1 MARIPIP
8 SNGNLSVNEKDIV
21 DAINRIDDWKDQ
33 EIEYS
38 QILEGITNPNWLV
51 KVGGK
56 KYFVKVPGKGTE
68 VFIDRKNVRL
78 ANTIAERVNVG
89 PAAPYFFEDTGVE
102 VFEWLDGYITQTW
115 WDVLVAERFFAC
127 VDAMK
132 AYHSYTDIT
141 LPNKQSLIDQCNDM
155 IRLTGERGG
164 YFNPDHEKIMWLL
177 NRIEEA
183 AFANGMESKPCHM
196 DTLIYNFMW
205 NEDIQDM
212 KMIDFEYAA
221 MSDPMFDLAVF
232 SVDEFMSEEQDRAMI
247 ERYYGYLDEVKFARM
262 KLFKIVSDIKWGYWA
277 CVQAMNSTLGFD
289 FIRYHGW
296 KMSRLRSHWSD
307 PRVEYWIRLLHGR
320 PIFAPGAAFV
330 DYDKRRRSSLQTDQE
345 PEPQPA

>member
-1 MARIPIP
+1 MAMIPIQVTP
-8 SNGNLSVNEKDIV
+8 EMGVNEKDAV
-21 DAINRIDDWKDQ
+21 TAINRIDDWKGQ
-33 EIEYS
+33 EIEYK
-38 QILEGITNPNWLV
+38 QILEGITNPNW
-51 KVGGK
+51 
-56 KYFVKVPGKGTE
+56 FVKVDGKKFFMKIPGKGTE
-68 VFIDRKNVRL
+68 VFIDRNNVHL
-78 ANTIAERVNVG
+78 ANTIAERVKVG
-89 PAAPYFFEDTGVE
+89 PLVPYFFPDTGVE
-102 VFEWLDGYITQTW
+102 VFDWLDGYVTQTW
-115 WDVLVAERFFAC
+115 WDCLVEDRFLAS

-132 AYHSYTDIT
+132 AYHNYTDIQLT
-141 LPNKQSLIDQCNDM
+141 NKQSLIDQCKDM
-155 IRLTGERGG
+155 IRITEERGG
-164 YFNPDHEKIMWLL
+164 YINPDHEKIWWLL

-183 AFANGMESKPCHM
+183 AKENGMESKPCHL

-205 NEDIQDM
+205 NEDKKDM

-232 SVDEFMSEEQDRAMI
+232 SVDEFFSEEQDRLMI
-247 ERYYGYLDEVKFARM
+247 ERYYGRWEEVKFARM

-277 CVQAMNSTLGFD
+277 SVQAMNSTLGFD

-330 DYDKRRRSSLQTDQE
+330 EYDKRRRES
-345 PEPQPA
+345 A